1 MSVDRSSDKSNVS
14 FSSHWRPFTKDNS
27 EYLQIDLTEAKMV
40 KGFPGQ
46 RCEELCEPLY
56 EILESMDDS
65 QMKLIKTKV
74 V

>member
-1 MSVDRSSDKSNVS
+1 M
-14 FSSHWRPFTKDNS
+14 DNP
-27 EYLQIDLTEAKMV
+27 EYLQIDMAEAKMV

-56 EILESMDDS
+56 EMLESMDDS